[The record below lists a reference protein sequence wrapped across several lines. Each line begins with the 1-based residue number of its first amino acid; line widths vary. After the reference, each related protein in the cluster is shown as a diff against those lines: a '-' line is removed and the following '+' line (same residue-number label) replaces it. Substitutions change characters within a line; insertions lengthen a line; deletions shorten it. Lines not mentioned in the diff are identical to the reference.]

1 MWEYK
6 RYIKY
11 IVFEKPRV
19 YQSLQTSIPTMIT
32 QMIKYMIYIGF
43 FFQKNPKNFDDDDA
57 DDGRTAVGSSSR
69 KHGAVT
75 GVVGNQPLCNREQI
89 KTIKTKLSFIM

>member
-43 FFQKNPKNFDDDDA
+43 FFQKPQKILTTTTTQMTV
-57 DDGRTAVGSSSR
+57 GRLWEVAAESTAQWRAQWEISLS
-69 KHGAVT
+69 VT
-75 GVVGNQPLCNREQI
+75 EN
-89 KTIKTKLSFIM
+89 K

>member
-43 FFQKNPKNFDDDDA
+43 FFFKKTPKILTTTTQMTV
-57 DDGRTAVGSSSR
+57 GRLWEVAAESTAQWR
-69 KHGAVT
+69 A
-75 GVVGNQPLCNREQI
+75 
-89 KTIKTKLSFIM
+89 